1 MCTRVYTNAGY
12 AMGECWRLLN
22 TNILLD
28 SKIWG
33 LFILGELQCLFTV
46 KIHLIFIHDYC

>member
-12 AMGECWRLLN
+12 PMGECWRLLN

-28 SKIWG
+28 SKIRG

-46 KIHLIFIHDYC
+46 KIHLIFIHVDC